1 MKVKPVTNSEANT
14 LTEDFKTSLT
24 NKLKEPD
31 AKALI
36 VTMPNCSHCEMLHPI
51 LSKVYEDLS
60 TNVTSNILHLEN
72 EVFSML
78 DNITPKIKKAVNG
91 FPTILIINNNNNN
104 NLILPFKE
112 ERTYEELLKF
122 FNRHLNTTTNGSARK
137 GGSTHKKKTRRVKK
151 GASKKVKKG
160 FKKKAK
166 RNRSRSRSRSRR

>member
-122 FNRHLNTTTNGSARK
+122 FNRHLSATTNGSAKSAKSAKSARK

-151 GASKKVKKG
+151 KVNG
-160 FKKKAK
+160 LKKKAK
-166 RNRSRSRSRSRR
+166 RNRSRR

>member
-14 LTEDFKTSLT
+14 LTEDIKTALT
-24 NKLKEPD
+24 YKLKEPD
-31 AKALI
+31 TKALI

-51 LSKVYEDLS
+51 LSKVYKDLS

-91 FPTILIINNNNNN
+91 FPTILIINNNNNK

-112 ERTYEELLKF
+112 ERTYDKLLKF
-122 FNRHLNTTTNGSARK
+122 FNRHLNTTTNRSAGSARK
-137 GGSTHKKKTRRVKK
+137 GGSTHKKKTRHIKK
-151 GASKKVKKG
+151 SASKKVNG
-160 FKKKAK
+160 LKKKAK
-166 RNRSRSRSRSRR
+166 RNRSRR